1 MQVKYNL
8 YLLLKSIILSIVI
21 SLNIVKELTKF
32 RLTLSVVFSSFIS
45 YFLGVE
51 VIDYI
56 QVSLLLIGGIL
67 IVGSSNIFNQIIEK
81 DLDKLMAR
89 TKNRPLPKK
98 EISQRLALF
107 IAVICSLLGIFL
119 MYLINVKV
127 AILASISLFLY
138 TAVYTPMK
146 LISPLSVFIGAIP
159 GAFPF
164 MIGWVAATNNIG
176 IEAVTLFLMQFFWQF
191 PHFWSIGWSQNRD
204 YQKAGF
210 KMLPTG
216 KKDNSTSAQI
226 LFYSFWAVIIS
237 IIPFFGFTGEL
248 KLSPIGL
255 IVVLLLG
262 IFLIYKSYKL
272 FIDGKNKN
280 ARKLMV
286 TSVIYLTF
294 VQLTFLF
301 DKILNL

>member
-1 MQVKYNL
+1 M
-8 YLLLKSIILSIVI
+8 
-21 SLNIVKELTKF
+21 
-32 RLTLSVVFSSFIS
+32 VFSSFIS
-45 YFLGVE
+45 YFLGAE
-51 VIDYI
+51 AIDYI
-56 QVSLLLIGGIL
+56 QLSLLLIGGIL

-98 EISQRLALF
+98 EISQILALF
-107 IAVICSLLGIFL
+107 IAIICSLLGIFL
-119 MYLINVKV
+119 MYLINIKV

-138 TAVYTPMK
+138 VALYTPMK
-146 LISPLSVFIGAIP
+146 LVSPFSVFIGAIP

-164 MIGWVAATNNIG
+164 MIGWVAATNSIG
-176 IEAVTLFLMQFFWQF
+176 IEAITLFLMQFFWQF
-191 PHFWSIGWSQNRD
+191 PHFWSIGWSQNKD
-204 YQKAGF
+204 YEKAGF
-210 KMLPTG
+210 KMLPTL

-226 LFYSFWAVIIS
+226 LFYSFWAVILS
-237 IIPFFGFTGEL
+237 IVPFFGFTGKL
-248 KLSPIGL
+248 KLSLIGL
-255 IVVLLLG
+255 ITVSMLG
-262 IFLIYKSYKL
+262 FFLIYKSYIL
-272 FIDGKNKN
+272 FIDGKNEN

>member
-1 MQVKYNL
+1 MH
-8 YLLLKSIILSIVI
+8 LKSVALGKSV

-45 YFLGVE
+45 YFLGAE

-56 QVSLLLIGGIL
+56 QLSLLLIGGIF

-98 EISQRLALF
+98 EISQSLALF
-107 IAVICSLLGIFL
+107 IAIICSLLGIFL
-119 MYLINVKV
+119 MYLINIKV

-138 TAVYTPMK
+138 VAVYTPMK
-146 LISPLSVFIGAIP
+146 LVSPFSVFIGAIP

-164 MIGWVAATNNIG
+164 MIGWVAATNSIG
-176 IEAVTLFLMQFFWQF
+176 IEAITLFLMQFFWQF
-191 PHFWSIGWSQNRD
+191 PHFWSIGWSQNKD
-204 YQKAGF
+204 YEKAGF
-210 KMLPTG
+210 KMLPTL

-226 LFYSFWAVIIS
+226 LFYSFWAVILS
-237 IIPFFGFTGEL
+237 IIPFFGFTGKL
-248 KLSPIGL
+248 KLSLIGL
-255 IVVLLLG
+255 IAVSMLG
-262 IFLIYKSYKL
+262 FFLIYKSYNL
-272 FIDGKNKN
+272 FIDGKNEN

-301 DKILNL
+301 DKILNS

>member
-1 MQVKYNL
+1 MSL
-8 YLLLKSIILSIVI
+8 

-45 YFLGVE
+45 YFLGAE
-51 VIDYI
+51 VINYV
-56 QVSLLLIGGIL
+56 QLSLLLIGGIF

-98 EISQRLALF
+98 EISQNLALF
-107 IAVICSLLGIFL
+107 IGIICSLLGIFL
-119 MYLINVKV
+119 MYLINIKV

-138 TAVYTPMK
+138 VAVYTPMK
-146 LISPLSVFIGAIP
+146 LISPLSVFVGAIP

-164 MIGWVAATNNIG
+164 MIGWVAATNSIG
-176 IEAVTLFLMQFFWQF
+176 IEAITLFLMQFFWQF

-204 YQKAGF
+204 YQRAGF

-237 IIPFFGFTGEL
+237 IIPFFGFTGKL
-248 KLSPIGL
+248 KLSLIGL
-255 IVVLLLG
+255 FIVSMLG
-262 IFLIYKSYKL
+262 FFLIYNSYAL
-272 FIDGKNKN
+272 FIDGKNEN

-294 VQLTFLF
+294 IQLTFLF

>member
-1 MQVKYNL
+1 MHLKLVVLVK
-8 YLLLKSIILSIVI
+8 SV

-45 YFLGVE
+45 YFLGAE

-56 QVSLLLIGGIL
+56 QLSLLLIGGIF

-81 DLDKLMAR
+81 DLDKLMVR

-98 EISQRLALF
+98 EISQSLALF
-107 IAVICSLLGIFL
+107 IAIICSLLGIFL
-119 MYLINVKV
+119 MYLINIKV

-138 TAVYTPMK
+138 VAVYTPMK
-146 LISPLSVFIGAIP
+146 LISPFSVFIGAIP

-164 MIGWVAATNNIG
+164 MIGWVAATNSIG
-176 IEAVTLFLMQFFWQF
+176 IEAITLFLMQFFWQF
-191 PHFWSIGWSQNRD
+191 PHFWSIGWSQNKD
-204 YQKAGF
+204 YEKAGF
-210 KMLPTG
+210 KMLPTL

-226 LFYSFWAVIIS
+226 LFYSFWAVILS
-237 IIPFFGFTGEL
+237 IIPFFGFTGKL
-248 KLSPIGL
+248 KLSLIGL
-255 IVVLLLG
+255 IAVSMLG
-262 IFLIYKSYKL
+262 FFLIYKSYNL
-272 FIDGKNKN
+272 FINGNNEN
-280 ARKLMV
+280 AKKLMV

-301 DKILNL
+301 DKILNS

>member
-1 MQVKYNL
+1 M
-8 YLLLKSIILSIVI
+8 LLKSIKLSKVI
-21 SLNIVKELTKF
+21 SLNIIKEITKF

-56 QVSLLLIGGIL
+56 QLSLLLIGGIL

-98 EISQRLALF
+98 EISQSLALF

-164 MIGWVAATNNIG
+164 MIGWVAATNTIG

-248 KLSPIGL
+248 KLSPTGL
-255 IVVLLLG
+255 IVVVLLG

-272 FIDGKNKN
+272 FVDGKNKN

>member
-1 MQVKYNL
+1 M
-8 YLLLKSIILSIVI
+8 LLKSIKLSKAI
-21 SLNIVKELTKF
+21 SLNIIKEITKF
-32 RLTLSVVFSSFIS
+32 RLTLSVVFSSFIG

-56 QVSLLLIGGIL
+56 QLSLLLIGGIL

-98 EISQRLALF
+98 EISQSLALF

-164 MIGWVAATNNIG
+164 MIGWVAATNTIG

-204 YQKAGF
+204 SQKAGF

-216 KKDNSTSAQI
+216 NKDNSTSAQI
-226 LFYSFWAVIIS
+226 LFYSLWAVIIS
-237 IIPFFGFTGEL
+237 IVPFFGFTGEL
-248 KLSPIGL
+248 KLSPTGL
-255 IVVLLLG
+255 IVVVLLG

-272 FIDGKNKN
+272 FVDGKNKN

>member
-1 MQVKYNL
+1 MSL
-8 YLLLKSIILSIVI
+8 

-45 YFLGVE
+45 YFLGAE
-51 VIDYI
+51 VINYV
-56 QVSLLLIGGIL
+56 QLSLLLIGGIF

-98 EISQRLALF
+98 EISQNLALF
-107 IAVICSLLGIFL
+107 IGIICSLLGIFL
-119 MYLINVKV
+119 MYLINIKV

-138 TAVYTPMK
+138 VAVYTPMK
-146 LISPLSVFIGAIP
+146 LISPLSVFVGAIP

-164 MIGWVAATNNIG
+164 MIGWVAATNSIG
-176 IEAVTLFLMQFFWQF
+176 IEAITLFLMQFFWQF

-204 YQKAGF
+204 YQRAGF

-237 IIPFFGFTGEL
+237 IIPFFGFTGKL
-248 KLSPIGL
+248 KLSLIGL
-255 IVVLLLG
+255 IIVSMLG
-262 IFLIYKSYKL
+262 FFLIYKSYAL
-272 FIDGKNKN
+272 FIDGKNEN

-294 VQLTFLF
+294 IQLTFLF